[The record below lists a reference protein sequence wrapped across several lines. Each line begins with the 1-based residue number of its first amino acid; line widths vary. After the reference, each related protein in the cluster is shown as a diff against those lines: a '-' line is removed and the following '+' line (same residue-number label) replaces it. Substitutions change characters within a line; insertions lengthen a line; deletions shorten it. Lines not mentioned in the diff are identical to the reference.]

1 MPASINLSL
10 LAGSFGFKLP
20 TLFENSFFKK
30 KKLLLLWKVYC
41 SYMTA
46 RDISLTQD
54 TNYRTEKRS
63 NYQYRNNVR
72 DSTTEPEKINEN
84 EREWAP
90 ESLFIF
96 WNIMFLKNAL
106 MSEKTLYIGAW
117 CVARVL
123 LQPTMW
129 GQRGVQSGW
138 QPSSSCSA
146 GLVATADSNAATAVP
161 MQPPLAELDFWKV
174 QLPASLRVPLGY
186 SEFAM

>member
-1 MPASINLSL
+1 
-10 LAGSFGFKLP
+10 
-20 TLFENSFFKK
+20 
-30 KKLLLLWKVYC
+30 
-41 SYMTA
+41 
-46 RDISLTQD
+46 
-54 TNYRTEKRS
+54 
-63 NYQYRNNVR
+63 
-72 DSTTEPEKINEN
+72 
-84 EREWAP
+84 
-90 ESLFIF
+90 
-96 WNIMFLKNAL
+96 MFLKNAL

-146 GLVATADSNAATAVP
+146 GLVTTADSNDVTAVP

-174 QLPASLRVPLGY
+174 QLPASLRVLLGY

>member
-84 EREWAP
+84 ERE
-90 ESLFIF
+90 
-96 WNIMFLKNAL
+96 
-106 MSEKTLYIGAW
+106 
-117 CVARVL
+117 
-123 LQPTMW
+123 
-129 GQRGVQSGW
+129 
-138 QPSSSCSA
+138 
-146 GLVATADSNAATAVP
+146 
-161 MQPPLAELDFWKV
+161 
-174 QLPASLRVPLGY
+174 
-186 SEFAM
+186 

>member
-20 TLFENSFFKK
+20 TLFENSFFLK

-72 DSTTEPEKINEN
+72 DSTTEH
-84 EREWAP
+84 
-90 ESLFIF
+90 
-96 WNIMFLKNAL
+96 
-106 MSEKTLYIGAW
+106 IGAW
-117 CVARVL
+117 CVARV

-129 GQRGVQSGW
+129 GQRGVQSG
-138 QPSSSCSA
+138 CA
-146 GLVATADSNAATAVP
+146 GLAPLLACNAPANPRSLV
-161 MQPPLAELDFWKV
+161 
-174 QLPASLRVPLGY
+174 LPRSRACMSWEARR
-186 SEFAM
+186 

>member
-1 MPASINLSL
+1 
-10 LAGSFGFKLP
+10 
-20 TLFENSFFKK
+20 
-30 KKLLLLWKVYC
+30 
-41 SYMTA
+41 
-46 RDISLTQD
+46 
-54 TNYRTEKRS
+54 
-63 NYQYRNNVR
+63 
-72 DSTTEPEKINEN
+72 
-84 EREWAP
+84 
-90 ESLFIF
+90 
-96 WNIMFLKNAL
+96 MFLKNAL
-106 MSEKTLYIGAW
+106 MSEKTLYIGVW

-138 QPSSSCSA
+138 QPSSSCSV

>member
-1 MPASINLSL
+1 
-10 LAGSFGFKLP
+10 
-20 TLFENSFFKK
+20 
-30 KKLLLLWKVYC
+30 
-41 SYMTA
+41 MTA
-46 RDISLTQD
+46 RDINLTHD
-54 TNYRTEKRS
+54 RNYRTEKRS

-72 DSTTEPEKINEN
+72 DSTTEH
-84 EREWAP
+84 
-90 ESLFIF
+90 
-96 WNIMFLKNAL
+96 
-106 MSEKTLYIGAW
+106 IGAW
-117 CVARVL
+117 CVARV

-146 GLVATADSNAATAVP
+146 GLVATADSNAITAVP